1 VFDAIA
7 PDSDVSDGVV
17 VVLAE
22 PIDL

>member
-1 VFDAIA
+1 VFDAIS